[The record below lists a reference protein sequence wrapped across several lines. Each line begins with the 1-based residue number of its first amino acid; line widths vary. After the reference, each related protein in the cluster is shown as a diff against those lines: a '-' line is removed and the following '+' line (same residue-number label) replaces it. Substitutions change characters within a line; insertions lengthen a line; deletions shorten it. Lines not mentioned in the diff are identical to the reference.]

1 MSVRL
6 MSHIPDDLILRQI
19 KHEINSH
26 GELHNSQIGSQVPA
40 GPADLSDQKV
50 PYLLSQYIQFFPR
63 QFFYILRAI
72 D

>member
-1 MSVRL
+1 MGIRL
-6 MSHIPDDLILRQI
+6 VSHIPDDLILRQI

-26 GELHNSQIGSQVPA
+26 GQLHDSQIGSQVPS
-40 GPADLSDQKV
+40 GPADLPDQKV

-63 QFFYILRAI
+63 QFLDILRAI